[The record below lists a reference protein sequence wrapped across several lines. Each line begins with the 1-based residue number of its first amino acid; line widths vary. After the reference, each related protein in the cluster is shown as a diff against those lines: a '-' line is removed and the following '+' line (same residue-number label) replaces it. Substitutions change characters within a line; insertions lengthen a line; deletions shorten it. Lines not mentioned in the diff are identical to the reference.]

1 MSELVFITGA
11 AGYIGHK
18 TLYFAL
24 EEGYKAR
31 CAIRK
36 QEQAEKI
43 LARPS
48 IAPFKDAIDFV
59 VVTEMTKIGAF
70 DDVLHGVTAIIHLA
84 SPLAKETDDY
94 ERNIVRPAIDINTS
108 ILSSAAK
115 TPSIRRVIITSSAV
129 TLVPFQ
135 WNLAP
140 DSRRVY
146 TERDVNTNPVQPYTS
161 VMDAY
166 WASKSLA
173 RTTVLDFI
181 SEQKPHFD
189 VVSLLPSVVVGADE
203 RATSTE
209 ELLEGTRTLVM
220 GPVLGVQSPFPMV
233 GVPVDIVDV
242 ARAHVDAIKPSVPGN
257 AEYVLSSDT
266 PDGIEWDQALNLA
279 KTYLPDDCGEGKALP
294 LGGSFPTTKWLL
306 DVSTTEKAFRWKFTP
321 YATTMRGLMEQY
333 VELANKAKA

>member
-18 TLYFAL
+18 TLHFAL
-24 EEGYKAR
+24 QEGYKAR

-36 QEQAEKI
+36 QEQAKKI
-43 LARPS
+43 LARAS

-59 VVTEMTKIGAF
+59 VVPDMTKIGAF
-70 DDVLHGVTAIIHLA
+70 DEVLDGVTAIIHLA
-84 SPLAKETDDY
+84 SPMAKETDDY
-94 ERNIVRPAIDINTS
+94 ERNIVRPGIEINTS
-108 ILSSAAK
+108 ILASAAK
-115 TPSIRRVIITSSAV
+115 TPSIRRVVITSSAV

-135 WNLAP
+135 WNLDP
-140 DSRRVY
+140 DSTKVY
-146 TERDVNTNPVQPYTS
+146 TERDVNRDPITPYTS

-173 RTTVLDFI
+173 RTAVLDFI
-181 SEQKPHFD
+181 SEEKPHFD
-189 VVSLLPSVVVGADE
+189 VISLLPSVVIGADE

-220 GPVLGVQSPFPMV
+220 GPVLGVESPFPMV
-233 GVPVDIVDV
+233 GVPVDMEDV
-242 ARAHVDAIKPSVPGN
+242 ARAHVDALKPSVPGN

-266 PDGIEWDQALNLA
+266 PEGIEWDQALDLA
-279 KTYLPDDCGEGKALP
+279 KKYVADDCGEGKALP

-306 DVSTTEKAFRWKFTP
+306 DVSATEKAFGWKFTP
-321 YATTMRGLMEQY
+321 YEVTMRGLLKQY
-333 VELANKAKA
+333 VELSQGKA